1 VAIQLFNA
9 DDYRAA
15 NSDLASFSNEQA
27 LSHFQTFG
35 LNEGRTFSAL
45 VNLDFYRSSNSDLSN
60 FSNIQAFEHLQNN
73 GVAEGRQFSEFVDLG
88 FYRAANND
96 LQGLNNEQ
104 LLGHLQNNGVTEG
117 RQFSEFVDLGFY
129 RAANNDLQGLNNE
142 QLLGHLQNNG
152 VAEGRQFSEFVDL
165 GFYRAANNDL
175 QGLNNEQLLGHLEL
189 NGIGEGRQFSQFV
202 DLDFYQAANSDLG
215 GLNNQQ
221 LLGHLQTNGVAEG
234 RRFSEFVDLD
244 FYQATN
250 SDLGSL
256 NNEQLLGHLELNG
269 IGEGRQFSQFF
280 DINYYRSN
288 NADLVAANLNS
299 EELLEHFE
307 INGLSEGRLFSVP
320 LDVNYYRSVN
330 PDLAA
335 ANLNNQQLYDHFQLN
350 GLSER
355 RVSSSSFNLPV
366 YLANNP
372 DLVAA
377 GLDQKLAY
385 DHFVISGQ
393 SEGRPGSDYAGNTLS
408 TARNITI
415 GSTANT
421 FFDFVYSDN
430 AAVSNTNPTDPDDYY
445 SFTLANASSLN
456 VSLSGLS
463 GNADLRLLR
472 GTNGEVIGTS
482 ANSGTT
488 PESISRNNLAAGT
501 YAVQVFG
508 GDVQSA
514 FTHYNLSL
522 SANANPPVNDAPV
535 NTVPLAQTTNE
546 DTPLVFS
553 TANSNLISINDVD
566 AGNNPVEVTLS
577 ATDGLLSLNGINGLT
592 FTTGDGTDDV
602 TTTFS
607 GTLSDINTALDGSS
621 FSPTN
626 NFSGAATLAISTND
640 QGNTGTGGPLTD
652 ADTVNITVNANPP
665 VNDAPV
671 NTVPLPQITNEDT
684 PLVFSTANS
693 NLISI
698 NDVDAD
704 NNPVEV
710 TLSATNGSLNLSGTT
725 GLTFT
730 TGDGTDDVTTT
741 FSGTISNINT
751 ALDGLSFSPTANHSA
766 TTNFSGPATLAISTN
781 DLGNTGTGGPLTD
794 TDTVNI
800 TFKAVNDAPVNTV
813 PLAQTTNEDTPLVF
827 STANSNLIS
836 INDVDADNN
845 PVEVTLSATDG
856 LLSLNGINGL
866 TFTTGDGTDDVTTT
880 FSGTLSDIN
889 TALDGSSFSPTNN
902 FSGAATLAIST
913 NDQGNT
919 GTGGP
924 LTDTDTVNITVN
936 ANPPVNDAPVLDLSG
951 NVQPGNNFSKTTLAA
966 NTGTVNVVNSSFTL
980 VDVDSTNLTSAI
992 ITLTDSVNPDEI
1004 LSASGGATAIDV
1016 SSYNSTTRQLTL
1028 SGSATLADYRTV
1040 ISSIRYQKT
1049 TPLAPGDT
1057 RRITFEINDGLNS
1070 NILVTTT
1077 LNFI

>member
-1 VAIQLFNA
+1 MAIQLFNA

-104 LLGHLQNNGVTEG
+104 LLGHLQNNGV
-117 RQFSEFVDLGFY
+117 
-129 RAANNDLQGLNNE
+129 
-142 QLLGHLQNNG
+142 
-152 VAEGRQFSEFVDL
+152 AEGRQFSEFVDL
-165 GFYRAANNDL
+165 DFYQAANSDL
-175 QGLNNEQLLGHLEL
+175 QGLNNEQLLRHLEL
-189 NGIGEGRQFSQFV
+189 NGVGEGRQFSEFV

-320 LDVNYYRSVN
+320 FDVNYYRSVN
-330 PDLAA
+330 SDLAA

-421 FFDFVYSDN
+421 FFDFVYSN
-430 AAVSNTNPTDPDDYY
+430 NSPGAETNTTDPDDYY
-445 SFTLANASSLN
+445 SFNLASVSNLN
-456 VSLSGLS
+456 VSLNGLS
-463 GNADLRLLR
+463 GNADVRLIQDANS
-472 GTNGEVIGTS
+472 NGVLNSDDVIETS
-482 ANSGTT
+482 ANSGAT
-488 PESISRNNLAAGT
+488 PESIVRNNLAAGN
-501 YAVQVFG
+501 YFVQVFG
-508 GDVQSA
+508 GGVQSA

-522 SANANPPVNDAPV
+522 SANAVTLNNDAPVAVDDTLVAADEDTVQTITTAGLISNDTDVDGDTLNFNGILTAPTNGTLVNNADGTLTYTPTANFNGTDSFTYEVADGNGGLDTATVNLTVNPLNDAPVAVDDTLVAADEDTVQTITTAGLIGNDTDVDGDTLNFNGILTAPTNGTLVNNADGTLTYTPTANFNGTDSFTYEVADGNGGLDTATVNLTVNPLNDAPV
-535 NTVPLAQTTNE
+535 NTVPLASSTNE
-546 DTPLVFS
+546 DTPLFFS
-553 TANSNLISINDVD
+553 TANNNLIAINDVD
-566 AGNNPVEVTLS
+566 ADNNPVEVTLS
-577 ATDGLLSLNGINGLT
+577 TTDGLLSLSGTTGLT
-592 FTTGDGTDDV
+592 FTIGDGTDDP

-621 FSPTN
+621 FSPTT

-640 QGNTGTGGPLTD
+640 QG
-652 ADTVNITVNANPP
+652 
-665 VNDAPV
+665 
-671 NTVPLPQITNEDT
+671 
-684 PLVFSTANS
+684 S
-693 NLISI
+693 
-698 NDVDAD
+698 
-704 NNPVEV
+704 
-710 TLSATNGSLNLSGTT
+710 
-725 GLTFT
+725 
-730 TGDGTDDVTTT
+730 
-741 FSGTISNINT
+741 
-751 ALDGLSFSPTANHSA
+751 
-766 TTNFSGPATLAISTN
+766 
-781 DLGNTGTGGPLTD
+781 
-794 TDTVNI
+794 
-800 TFKAVNDAPVNTV
+800 
-813 PLAQTTNEDTPLVF
+813 
-827 STANSNLIS
+827 
-836 INDVDADNN
+836 
-845 PVEVTLSATDG
+845 
-856 LLSLNGINGL
+856 
-866 TFTTGDGTDDVTTT
+866 
-880 FSGTLSDIN
+880 
-889 TALDGSSFSPTNN
+889 
-902 FSGAATLAIST
+902 
-913 NDQGNT
+913 T

-936 ANPPVNDAPVLDLSG
+936 AVNDAPVLDLSNSAG
-951 NVQPGNNFSKTTLAA
+951 NDFTSSRPGTQN
-966 NTGTVNVVNSSFTL
+966 TVNAVSSTNL
-980 VDVDSTNLTSAI
+980 TVVDVDSANLNSAT
-992 ITLTDSVNPDEI
+992 ITLTNPATDDEI
-1004 LSASGGATAIDV
+1004 LSADTGTTSITVSYDNVTDV
-1016 SSYNSTTRQLTL
+1016 LTL
-1028 SGSATLADYRTV
+1028 NGIAPLADYEAVLRTV
-1040 ISSIRYQKT
+1040 KYQKT
-1049 TPLAPGDT
+1049 TTLAAGDT
-1057 RRITFEINDGLNS
+1057 RTITFEINDGLTSNS
-1070 NILVTTT
+1070 PLVTST
-1077 LNFI
+1077 LTFT